1 MSKYKVIIFD
11 MDGVLVDTEAYYYNR
26 RKTFL

>member
-11 MDGVLVDTEAYYYNR
+11 MDGVLWILR
-26 RKTFL
+26 PIIIIGGKPF